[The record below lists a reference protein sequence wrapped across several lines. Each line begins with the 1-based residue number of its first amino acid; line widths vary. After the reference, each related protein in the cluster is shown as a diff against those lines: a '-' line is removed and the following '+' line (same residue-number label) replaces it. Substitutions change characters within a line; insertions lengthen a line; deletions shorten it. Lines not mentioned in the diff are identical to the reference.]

1 MTLAVSALI
10 LVMSLGGSQS
20 SVRGFRWWLD
30 PDVQHDLALTDNQV
44 ASIEKEFGRRLEHR
58 RLLRQKFDAA
68 NAELARA
75 FARGDLSDEA
85 AEILVTRVED
95 LRRQRSVARMR
106 LLVALYFLLTPEQR
120 ARFPRVLEK
129 ARVGMSAPC

>member
-10 LVMSLGGSQS
+10 LVMSLGGAQS

-44 ASIEKEFGRRLEHR
+44 ASIEKEFGRTLEHR
-58 RLLRQKFDAA
+58 RRLRQKFDIAE
-68 NAELARA
+68 AELARA
-75 FARGDLSDEA
+75 FARGNLSDEA
-85 AEILVTRVED
+85 AEAVVTRVED
-95 LRRQRSVARMR
+95 LRRQRNVARMR

-120 ARFPRVLEK
+120 VRLPRVVNK
-129 ARVGMSAPC
+129 ARIVITR